1 MDTAM
6 SGMIRQISE
15 AFANDPRTR
24 KAVIDIGFNQGIV
37 TLTGFVK
44 TVAEV
49 QAAEEIARAQD
60 GVVSVINELR
70 VAA

>member
-1 MDTAM
+1 MDTAV
-6 SGMIRQISE
+6 SGMIKQISE
-15 AFANDPRTR
+15 AITKDPRTR
-24 KAVIDIGFNQGIV
+24 KAVIDIGFTQGIV

-44 TVAEV
+44 TAAEV
-49 QAAEEIARAQD
+49 SAAEEIARAQQ